1 MDADRA
7 RTSTDAPPAAL
18 RRSLAA
24 HFSDAELQTL
34 AHDLGIDYEELP
46 GQTKSAKIVH
56 LIQTAARRGAILDLI
71 ALCQTER
78 PNADW
83 HAIRVA
89 ATANPQQF
97 LLAPDETQSLLA
109 ASPDRALKF
118 GIALGALMMLLL
130 ACGFGG
136 GLLAGQ
142 VVRVTLNPVQPN
154 LDSLGQV
161 IIRIENQQ
169 FTPQGAGISFARAM
183 QIIGNLPAGA
193 SLALQLDNV
202 QATTIVAEV
211 TKGHPD
217 APARDLHIRFL
228 ANGQITANVR
238 VRRLGDRR
246 VALAYTARAE
256 GGRIVITPA
265 SAWVNLVEV
274 PNTTFGWFPLP
285 QPALDEVT
293 RWAQAQLDAATRDF
307 WFDDVTV
314 EENRLTLAG
323 TKR

>member
-1 MDADRA
+1 MDSDRA
-7 RTSTDAPPAAL
+7 RTITDAPPAAL

-56 LIQTAARRGAILDLI
+56 LIQTAARRGA
-71 ALCQTER
+71 
-78 PNADW
+78 
-83 HAIRVA
+83 
-89 ATANPQQF
+89 
-97 LLAPDETQSLLA
+97 
-109 ASPDRALKF
+109 
-118 GIALGALMMLLL
+118 
-130 ACGFGG
+130 
-136 GLLAGQ
+136 

-154 LDSLGQV
+154 LDSLSQV

-169 FTPQGAGISFARAM
+169 FTPQGAGISFTRAM
-183 QIIGNLPAGA
+183 QIISNLPAGA

-202 QATTIVAEV
+202 QATTIIAEV
-211 TKGHPD
+211 TKGHSD
-217 APARDLHIRFL
+217 APARDPHIRFL

-238 VRRLGDRR
+238 VRQLGDRR
-246 VALAYTARAE
+246 VVLAYTARAE

>member
-1 MDADRA
+1 M
-7 RTSTDAPPAAL
+7 TDAPPAAL
-18 RRSLAA
+18 RRALAA

-71 ALCQTER
+71 ALCQAER
-78 PNADW
+78 PNTDW
-83 HAIRVA
+83 RAIHAA

-97 LLAPDETQSLLA
+97 LLAPDEASPVLTT
-109 ASPDRALKF
+109 SPDRALKI

-142 VVRVTLNPVQPN
+142 VVRVTLNPIQPDPN
-154 LDSLGQV
+154 ALGQV

-169 FTPQGAGISFARAM
+169 FTPQSAGISFARAM
-183 QIIGNLPAGA
+183 QIIGNLPPGA
-193 SLALQLDNV
+193 SFALQLDNV
-202 QATTIVAEV
+202 QATTLADEGI
-211 TKGHPD
+211 KGRPD
-217 APARDLHIRFL
+217 APASDPHIRFL

-238 VRRLGDRR
+238 VRQLGDKR
-246 VALAYTARAE
+246 VALSYTARTE

-293 RWAQAQLDAATRDF
+293 RWAQAQLDTATRDF
-307 WFDDVTV
+307 WFDNVMV
-314 EENRLTLAG
+314 EEDNLTLAG

>member
-1 MDADRA
+1 MDSDRA
-7 RTSTDAPPAAL
+7 RKITDAPPVAL

-24 HFSDAELQTL
+24 YFSDAELQTL
-34 AHDLGIDYEELP
+34 AHDVGIDYEELP

-56 LIQTAARRGAILDLI
+56 PIQTAARRGTILDLI
-71 ALCQTER
+71 ALCQAER

-83 HAIRVA
+83 SAIHAA
-89 ATANPQQF
+89 ATANAQQF
-97 LLAPDETQSLLA
+97 LRAHDETPPLLT
-109 ASPDRALKF
+109 ASPDRALKI
-118 GIALGALMMLLL
+118 GIVLGALMMLLL

-142 VVRVTLNPVQPN
+142 VVRVTLNPIQPD
-154 LDSLGQV
+154 LDALGQV

-193 SLALQLDNV
+193 SFALQLDDV

-211 TKGHPD
+211 TKGRPD
-217 APARDLHIRFL
+217 APARDPHIRFL
-228 ANGQITANVR
+228 ANGQITVNVR
-238 VRRLGDRR
+238 VRQLGDRR

-274 PNTTFGWFPLP
+274 SNTTFGWFPLP
-285 QPALDEVT
+285 QPDLDDVT

-314 EENRLTLAG
+314 GEDKLTLAG

>member
-1 MDADRA
+1 MSSDQA
-7 RTSTDAPPAAL
+7 RTITDTPLTAL

-24 HFSDAELQTL
+24 HFSDAELQIL
-34 AHDLGIDYEELP
+34 AHDLGVDYEELAD
-46 GQTKSAKIVH
+46 QTKSAKIVH
-56 LIQTAARRGAILDLI
+56 LIQAAARRSAILDLI
-71 ALCQTER
+71 TRCQAER

-83 HAIRVA
+83 GAIHAA
-89 ATANPQQF
+89 AMADPQQF
-97 LLAPDETQSLLA
+97 LLAPDEIQPPLA
-109 ASPDRALKF
+109 ISPNRALKIGF
-118 GIALGALMMLLL
+118 ALGALMMLLL

-154 LDSLGQV
+154 PDSLSQV

-169 FTPQGAGISFARAM
+169 FTPQSASISFARAM
-183 QIIGNLPAGA
+183 QIIGHLPSGA

-202 QATTIVAEV
+202 QATTIADMVA
-211 TKGHPD
+211 KGQPN
-217 APARDLHIRFL
+217 APAGDPHIRFL

-238 VRRLGDRR
+238 IRQLGDKR
-246 VALAYTARAE
+246 VVLAYTARAE
-256 GGRIVITPA
+256 GGRIVTTPA

-285 QPALDEVT
+285 QPALEQVT
-293 RWAQAQLDAATRDF
+293 RWIQAQLDTATRDF
-307 WFDDVTV
+307 WFDNVTV
-314 EENRLTLAG
+314 EENRLLLAG